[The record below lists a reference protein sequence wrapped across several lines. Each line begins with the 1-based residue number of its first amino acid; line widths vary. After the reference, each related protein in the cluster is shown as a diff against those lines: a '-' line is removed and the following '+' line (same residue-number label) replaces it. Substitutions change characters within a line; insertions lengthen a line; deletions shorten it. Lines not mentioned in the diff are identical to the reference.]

1 MFFLQKESEFLDEYK
16 DVAFIIGSP
25 EFLGAKSENDN
36 KINVLMI
43 CIAYKDIETGYI
55 EKIKK

>member
-25 EFLGAKSENDN
+25 DFIGQGRKM
-36 KINVLMI
+36 MI
-43 CIAYKDIETGYI
+43 K
-55 EKIKK
+55 